1 MNSKLIEPVSE
12 LEIEHA
18 LFSMNPTKA
27 QGEDGLTP
35 LFFQKYWGI
44 PRVDICKAIVSFFKG
59 GIMLKNFNHT
69 IISLILKVK

>member
-1 MNSKLIEPVSE
+1 
-12 LEIEHA
+12 
-18 LFSMNPTKA
+18 MNPTKA

-35 LFFQKYWGI
+35 LFFQKYWDI
-44 PRVDICKAIVSFFKG
+44 LLVDICKAIVSFFKG